1 MSLRDEPQRLIRRQF
16 FAKSDSRERFPVRES
31 PPFGV
36 PQLKPSGG
44 GGRNRDKRIMFLA
57 TALTGKQR
65 FRTLG

>member
-1 MSLRDEPQRLIRRQF
+1 
-16 FAKSDSRERFPVRES
+16 VRES

-44 GGRNRDKRIMFLA
+44 GGRSRDKRIMFLA